1 MLCIKLKKRGSA
13 DCIGCYLCA
22 EVLGERETLIL
33 RYFVLEQNK
42 HNSEPSPMWIDD
54 RDFAFRHRQDML
66 QAVSPYLSVEKSSI
80 YRSVTRL
87 QQMRIIRQPEQL
99 EGRQSEFAA
108 TAKGDT
114 VYRLKRLQIH
124 GIGLSEKV
132 QPFKHELLASLAS
145 RSPVNET
152 SPSPEF
158 S

>member
-1 MLCIKLKKRGSA
+1 MLCIELKRRGSA
-13 DCIGCYLCA
+13 ECIGCYVCA

-33 RYFVLEQNK
+33 RYFVLEQSK
-42 HNSEPSPMWIDD
+42 HNREPSRTWKHE
-54 RDFAFRHRQDML
+54 RDFAFRNRQAML

-114 VYRLKRLQIH
+114 VYRLKRMQIH
-124 GIGLSEKV
+124 GICLTEQV
-132 QPFKHELLASLAS
+132 QPFRHDLLASLAS
-145 RSPVNET
+145 DSPVGET